1 MAITIVPVT
10 PDFVAEIGDV
20 DLTKPLN
27 GEDFAAIQQAF
38 WKYAVLIYPQQL
50 STDQQLAF
58 SERWG
63 PVENERTLDPKATP
77 TRYSGAFSDISN
89 LAIDG
94 KIWVRT
100 AGSACAGRQ
109 QTLAYRQFVQ
119 APAQPVFAAVLG
131 DRGADW
137 RPHRNSPTS
146 AQLTMH
152 CRMR

>member
-38 WKYAVLIYPQQL
+38 WKYAVLIYPQQQL

-77 TRYSGAFSDISN
+77 TRYSGEWLNNGLIPSGCPASSAHSAF
-89 LAIDG
+89 
-94 KIWVRT
+94 
-100 AGSACAGRQ
+100 
-109 QTLAYRQFVQ
+109 
-119 APAQPVFAAVLG
+119 
-131 DRGADW
+131 RGCSKW
-137 RPHRNSPTS
+137 LYL
-146 AQLTMH
+146 QLV
-152 CRMR
+152 